1 MSTSLEKIDLIKNRT
16 HVSYAVAKDALERN
30 NNDLVET
37 LIYLENNNLI
47 INIEQIGYNQK
58 KQTSFMKKLKKFLLS
73 YTIVT
78 NRKKQRI
85 FQMQTI
91 LTLIII
97 VSLLPVS
104 IPFLIITLPMK
115 QTWDFVSLDS
125 IEPLAEP
132 EDDNNDSKDIDNQ

>member
-1 MSTSLEKIDLIKNRT
+1 
-16 HVSYAVAKDALERN
+16 
-30 NNDLVET
+30 
-37 LIYLENNNLI
+37 
-47 INIEQIGYNQK
+47 
-58 KQTSFMKKLKKFLLS
+58 MKKLKKFLLS